1 MRHPRLF
8 DESGSSSLEF
18 AMLTSLFV
26 APILAASQQVTAEQL
41 RQVSVDALAQTVA
54 RDFSLHQSQVRVT
67 SLVQQLASDSG
78 FDHSLL
84 NVRTTCHPDPGCAK
98 TAIGAGVQPTV
109 QVDVTYKGIRAK
121 AMQVLDEEGSV
132 IPLML
137 ACFGLVFAIIVVGV
151 NIQSATL
158 YDQRASSLARYLVHH
173 YAKSPMAGQVVDVT
187 TVANELSKKL
197 MFSSQP
203 VESAWIEK
211 SDSRT
216 LTARVCLGFSSP
228 LDVIAIPVS
237 RACAAAS
244 IRRSD

>member
-1 MRHPRLF
+1 MQHPRLF
-8 DESGSSSLEF
+8 DEPGSSSLEF
-18 AMLTSLFV
+18 TMLTSLFV

-41 RQVSVDALAQTVA
+41 RQVSVDALAQAVA
-54 RDFSLHQSQVRVT
+54 RDFSVHQSQVRVK
-67 SLVQQLASDSG
+67 SLVQQLASDAG
-78 FDHSLL
+78 IDHNRLDI
-84 NVRTTCHPDPGCAK
+84 RATCYPDPGCAK
-98 TAIGAGVQPTV
+98 MAIGAGVQPTV
-109 QVDVTYKGIRAK
+109 QVEVSYKGVRAK

-137 ACFGLVFAIIVVGV
+137 ACFALVFAIVVVGV

-173 YAKSPMAGQVVDVT
+173 SAKSPMAGQLVDVT
-187 TVANELSKKL
+187 TVANELSKEL

-203 VESAWIEK
+203 VESAWIEN

-228 LDVIAIPVS
+228 LDLIAIPVS

>member
-1 MRHPRLF
+1 MRHPKLF

-18 AMLTSLFV
+18 TMLTSLFV

-41 RQVSVDALAQTVA
+41 RQVSLDALAQSVA
-54 RDFSLHQSQVRVT
+54 RDFSVHQSQVRVK
-67 SLVQQLASDSG
+67 SLIQQLSSDAG
-78 FDHSLL
+78 IDHTLL
-84 NVRTTCHPDPGCAK
+84 NVRTRCHPDPGCAK
-98 TAIGAGVQPTV
+98 TAIGAGLQPTV
-109 QVDVTYKGIRAK
+109 QLEVTYKGIRAK

-137 ACFGLVFAIIVVGV
+137 ACFGLVFASVVVGV
-151 NIQSATL
+151 NIQAATL
-158 YDQRASSLARYLVHH
+158 YDQRASSLARFLVHLA
-173 YAKSPMAGQVVDVT
+173 AKSPMAGQVVDVT
-187 TVANELSKKL
+187 TVANELSKEL

-203 VESAWIEK
+203 VESAWIEN

-228 LDVIAIPVS
+228 LDLIAIPVS